1 MPTPSPT
8 PSDLIAV
15 AAMIFGF
22 GIVVIMFRVQR
33 ELWVQEHHPEWR
45 NWIPWADWLI
55 FASVLLA
62 GCLTIFPLLAF
73 PVTRSSK
80 AIAAASCGSAIL
92 LQIGYVPAILAHY
105 RIFFGRKRATD
116 HVPREPGEPAEKVSV
131 ILTAVIAVL
140 AFAFVFCQ
148 QH

>member
-1 MPTPSPT
+1 MPTPSPA
-8 PSDLIAV
+8 PSDLIAI

-22 GIVVIMFRVQR
+22 GIVVVMFIVQR
-33 ELWVQEHHPEWR
+33 ELWAAEHHPEWPHWTR
-45 NWIPWADWLI
+45 WADWLI

-80 AIAAASCGSAIL
+80 AIAAASCGSAVL

-105 RIFFGRKRATD
+105 RIIFGKKRTAN
-116 HVPREPGEPAEKVSV
+116 HIPREPGEPAEKVFV
-131 ILTAVIAVL
+131 LLTVVIAVS